1 MPTQIYILESVCV
14 VASALIAGTAFCLVA
29 LAVLGGAS

>member
-14 VASALIAGTAFCLVA
+14 FALIAGTAFCLVA